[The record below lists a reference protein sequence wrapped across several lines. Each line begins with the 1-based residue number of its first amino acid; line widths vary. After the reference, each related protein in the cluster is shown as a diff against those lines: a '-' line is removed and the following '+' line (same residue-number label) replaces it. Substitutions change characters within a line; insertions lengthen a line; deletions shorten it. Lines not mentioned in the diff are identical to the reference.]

1 MSAQLAPA
9 MPSEAETPERVSAP
23 GWAFRA
29 TDLRIAYEGK
39 TVLEDVELE
48 IMRRRITAL
57 IGPSGCGKT
66 TFLQSLNRLTDMIP
80 RCTVDGSLLLG
91 DRVLGE
97 HRVLQEQGAG
107 ELDLGSKELDV
118 VSLRRRVGMIFQRP
132 NPFPLSI
139 RRNLELPLKEHG
151 FKDPELLRRK
161 IERSLRDVGLWDEV
175 AGRLDQTATALSG
188 GQQQRLCL
196 ARALVLEPEI
206 LLMDEPTSAL
216 DPLAAAVVED
226 LIQSLRDRYTIV
238 IVTHNLAQARRLAD
252 DVAVFWVREG
262 TGRVI
267 EKGPVAQIFDRPQD
281 PDTEAYVRG
290 LRG

>member
-1 MSAQLAPA
+1 MTTQLCPPPITQPFGSASQTA
-9 MPSEAETPERVSAP
+9 SQTTE
-23 GWAFRA
+23 WAFRISN
-29 TDLRIAYEGK
+29 LRISYEGK
-39 TVLEDVELE
+39 AVLQDVHLE
-48 IMRRRITAL
+48 IAKQRITAL

-80 RCTVDGSLLLG
+80 RCAVDGALELG
-91 DRVLGE
+91 D
-97 HRVLQEQGAG
+97 
-107 ELDLGSKELDV
+107 LDLRSPELDV
-118 VSLRRRVGMIFQRP
+118 VALRRRVGMIFQRP
-132 NPFPLSI
+132 NPFPFSI

-151 FKDPELLRRK
+151 LRDPELLRQRTEK
-161 IERSLRDVGLWDEV
+161 ALRDVGLWSEV
-175 AGRLDQTATALSG
+175 FERLHSPATALSG

-196 ARALVLEPEI
+196 ARALVLEPEV

-226 LIQSLRDRYTIV
+226 LIQSLRDRSTIV

-262 TGRVI
+262 TGRMI
-267 EKGPVAQIFDRPQD
+267 ENGPIGQIFERPRD